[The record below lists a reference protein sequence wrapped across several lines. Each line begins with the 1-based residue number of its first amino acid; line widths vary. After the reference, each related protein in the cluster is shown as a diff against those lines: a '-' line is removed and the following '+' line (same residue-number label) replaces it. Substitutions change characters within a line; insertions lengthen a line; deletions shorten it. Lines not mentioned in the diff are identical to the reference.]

1 MLRKNIIRKLVT
13 LGTLAAVWCVFSMV
27 ALAVPT
33 ELSGVV
39 TITGQVSVNG
49 QTAVSNSTIM
59 SGATVTTAKGSNAV
73 VSLGK
78 LGRIEIQEES
88 TLSLRFSSSGVNAML
103 DAGTVRVSITSD
115 MGSTVITSNATFV
128 GDGGQ
133 PNNFVV
139 AVECSQSHLDT
150 TSGVVTMNEDGKVQ
164 QVVAGTSAVAG
175 LAKAGCTPRQNS
187 QNSQPHTSNLPWLL
201 LLAAGAAGVGIWL
214 GTRGHDGA
222 SGSATV
228 VSPTR

>member
-13 LGTLAAVWCVFSMV
+13 LGTLTAVWCVFSMV

-59 SGATVTTAKGSNAV
+59 SGATVTTAKGANAV

-78 LGRIEIQEES
+78 LGRIEIQEDS
-88 TLSLRFSSSGVNAML
+88 TLSLRFSDSGVNVML
-103 DAGTVRVSITSD
+103 DAGTVRISSASD
-115 MGSTVITSNATFV
+115 IGSTVITSNATFV
-128 GDGGQ
+128 GDAGQ
-133 PNNFVV
+133 PDNFVV
-139 AVECSQSHLDT
+139 TVECAQSYLDT
-150 TSGVVTMNEDGKVQ
+150 TSGVVTVNEGGKVQ
-164 QVVAGTSAVAG
+164 QVLAGNSVVAGV
-175 LAKAGCTPRQNS
+175 AKAGCTPQKSSSN
-187 QNSQPHTSNLPWLL
+187 QPKTSNLPWLL
-201 LLAAGAAGVGIWL
+201 LLAAGGAGLGIWL